1 MQEFETEIKTADG
14 VMDVFVCH
22 PDQDG
27 PHPAVILYMDA
38 PGIREELRDM
48 AIRIGTVGY
57 TVLLP
62 NMYYRTGREGHYGF
76 DLARFRD
83 DDDHR
88 ARMFEV
94 MSSLTNARVVYG
106 AVAPTPIRAAKT
118 EAALEGLSLNE
129 ASIQSVLD
137 VADSEVNPIS
147 DVRASDW
154 YRRHLVRVMTQ
165 EVLQNVANG

>member
-1 MQEFETEIKTADG
+1 
-14 VMDVFVCH
+14 
-22 PDQDG
+22 
-27 PHPAVILYMDA
+27 
-38 PGIREELRDM
+38 
-48 AIRIGTVGY
+48 
-57 TVLLP
+57 
-62 NMYYRTGREGHYGF
+62 
-76 DLARFRD
+76 
-83 DDDHR
+83 
-88 ARMFEV
+88 
-94 MSSLTNARVVYG
+94 NARVVYG